1 MTRIGY
7 VGRGL
12 FSAAFLLLSACS
24 TQLPKLDPS
33 APPPFASN
41 ELPTFEVTTELVQT
55 NDPDGRLHV
64 WTLPVGAGNCQVVTC
79 PRRDAAGFKKLL
91 VMDCGALPS
100 GRNPNFQVDRV
111 SEAINGMIDG
121 TTKVVVTVSHPD
133 QDHYNYISEVLKNV
147 PVSAVY
153 LALNPNDYTV
163 GNFGQWVKDQ
173 QKVGAQL
180 RYTNVPYATGIGIEE
195 DLSCQG
201 NNGWGGNATDVE
213 GRILAMNASG
223 TPGTPSNN
231 ASMVVSMKYGLFQT
245 LFTGDMTQVTEG
257 LIANLSAGWPL
268 NSQVVTGAHH
278 GAISAGSNSA
288 SWAQKTSPQAVIFSS
303 GKRYKHPRC
312 ESIQN
317 YLDYGLR
324 IVAASHSIQCSG
336 GLPGQS
342 TLPVF
347 LTQTNGMIHYSATN
361 DGSFNLQH
369 EL

>member
-12 FSAAFLLLSACS
+12 FSAAFFLLSACS

-33 APPPFASN
+33 APPPPASN

-121 TTKVVVTVSHPD
+121 ATKVVVTVSHPD

-223 TPGTPSNN
+223 TPGTTSNN

-288 SWAQKTSPQAVIFSS
+288 SWAQKTSPQAFIFSS

-324 IVAASHSIQCSG
+324 IAAASHSIQCSG